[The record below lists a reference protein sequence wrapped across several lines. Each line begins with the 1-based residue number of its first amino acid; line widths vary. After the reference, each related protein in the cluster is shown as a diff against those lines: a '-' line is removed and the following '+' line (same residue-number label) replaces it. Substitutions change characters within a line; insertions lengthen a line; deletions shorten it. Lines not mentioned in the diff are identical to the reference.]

1 MTPLLEV
8 QHLVKTFS
16 RGWSRRPS
24 ARAVDDVSFAV
35 GEGETFGLVGESG
48 SGKTTTGRCALRL
61 VEPTSGTVLFGGQDL
76 SALRSSALR
85 DIRRQMQLVF
95 QDPDSSLDP
104 RWTIGAIV
112 DEPLRIHGVGTAA
125 SRRDRVSE
133 LLSLVGLSP
142 DYATRH
148 PHECSG
154 GQRQRVGLARALAL
168 EPALLVLDE
177 PVSAL
182 DVSVQAQ
189 VLNLLVSLQRTLGLT
204 YLLIS
209 HDLRVVQHVC
219 QRVAVMQRGRLVEIA
234 PTAALFADARH
245 PYTQALLSA
254 VPSLDP
260 DAMPRRPP
268 PAATPIGTQPPLRQ
282 IADGHWAAIA

>member
-16 RGWSRRPS
+16 RGWSRRPD

-35 GEGETFGLVGESG
+35 GAGETFGLVGESG

-61 VEPTSGTVLFGGQDL
+61 VEPTSGTVLFRDQDL
-76 SALRSSALR
+76 SALRPSALR
-85 DIRRQMQLVF
+85 DIRRQMQIVF

-112 DEPLRIHGVGTAA
+112 DEPLRIHGVGTAP
-125 SRRDRVSE
+125 SRRDRVAE

-142 DYATRH
+142 DYALRH
-148 PHECSG
+148 PYECSG

-168 EPALLVLDE
+168 QPALLVLDE

-204 YLLIS
+204 YLFIS

-234 PTAALFADARH
+234 PTAVLFAEARH

-260 DAMPRRPP
+260 DALPRRPR
-268 PAATPIGTQPPLRQ
+268 PAATPSGTPPPLRQ
-282 IADGHWAAIA
+282 IADEHWAAIE